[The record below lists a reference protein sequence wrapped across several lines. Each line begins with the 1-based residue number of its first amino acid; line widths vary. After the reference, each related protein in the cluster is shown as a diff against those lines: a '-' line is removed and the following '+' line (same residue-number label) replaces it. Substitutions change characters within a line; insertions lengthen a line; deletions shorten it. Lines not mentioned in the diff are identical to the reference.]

1 MGGSDQWGNIVT
13 GTELIRRK
21 SQGEAFALTTPLI
34 KKADGTKF
42 GKTEGGN
49 IWLDAKRT
57 SPYKFY
63 QFWLNAA
70 DEDVKNY
77 IRIFTL
83 LNKEEI
89 ENLEAEHNTAPH
101 LRALQKVVAKE
112 ITLRVHSEKEYE
124 KAVEA
129 SKILFGKATSE
140 AFKHIDEQTLLDV
153 FEGVP
158 QSTIS
163 KSELEQGINVVELL
177 ADKAGVFPSRG
188 QARELIKAGGVSI
201 NKEKVMDAE
210 SMISSGH
217 LINNKYIIAQKG
229 KKNYH
234 LMVVE

>member
-1 MGGSDQWGNIVT
+1 MW
-13 GTELIRRK
+13 ELLPSGYGERRHAVNQK
-21 SQGEAFALTTPLI
+21 QQRTVAARKVNFFDRKADEVLALTQVCCLDP
-34 KKADGTKF
+34 
-42 GKTEGGN
+42 
-49 IWLDAKRT
+49 DAKRT